1 MQIYLPIA
9 EMSVPAELIL
19 GLGAVV
25 GFLSAVFGIGGGF
38 LATPFL
44 IFLGIPPSIAVATQ
58 ANQLVAAS
66 LTSSLGHWRRGNVD
80 VKLGATMFGGSALGS
95 LIGVMIFGF
104 LRHIGQIDTVINL
117 LYVGVLGS
125 IGVMMFLESLR
136 TLRHSPSADARP
148 LPSWWVDFVAKLPA
162 QRVYPKSKLRIS
174 LLVPLAIGFL
184 GGLMVSLMGIGGGFF
199 LVPAMIYL
207 LGMSTLLAVG
217 TSLFQILLTTA
228 LTTLLHA
235 TATTSVDLVL
245 AVLLILGG
253 VVGVKLGLRAS
264 PYIKGARARMIL
276 SVMLLSVCLYL
287 AQKLFLTPPDLYT
300 IEVR

>member
-9 EMSVPAELIL
+9 EMSVPLELIL
-19 GLGAVV
+19 GLGTVV

-58 ANQLVAAS
+58 ANQLVSAS

-80 VKLGATMFGGSALGS
+80 IKLGASMFLGSAAGS
-95 LIGVMIFGF
+95 LIGVLLFGF
-104 LRHIGQIDTVINL
+104 LKHIGQIDTVINL

-136 TLRHSPSADARP
+136 TLRHSPTADARP
-148 LPSWWVDFVAKLPA
+148 LPKWWLEFINKLPA
-162 QRVYPKSKLRIS
+162 QRVFPKSKLQIS
-174 LLVPLAIGFL
+174 LFVPLSIGFL

-217 TSLFQILLTTA
+217 TSLFQIFLTTA

-235 TATTSVDLVL
+235 TATSSVDLVL

-253 VVGVKLGLRAS
+253 IVGVKLGLRAS
-264 PYIKGARARMIL
+264 PYIRGAKARLVL
-276 SVMLLSVCLYL
+276 SVMLILVCLHL
-287 AQKLFLTPPDLYT
+287 AQKLFLMPPDLYM
-300 IEVR
+300 IQER